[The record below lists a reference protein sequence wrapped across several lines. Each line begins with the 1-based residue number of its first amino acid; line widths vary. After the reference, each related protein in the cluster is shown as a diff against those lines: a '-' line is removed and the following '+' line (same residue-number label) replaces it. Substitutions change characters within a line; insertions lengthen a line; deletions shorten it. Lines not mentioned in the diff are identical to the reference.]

1 MTNDK
6 PTMGAAMVQEVAC
19 GYGWWV
25 TRARQ
30 LFLFCFVFVFFG
42 RGFDLMGMAVGVG
55 KSGS

>member
-30 LFLFCFVFVFFG
+30 LSYFFVFFVFLG
-42 RGFDLMGMAVGVG
+42 GGLI
-55 KSGS
+55 